1 MSEEPTDVSDKTT
14 GDVDATAETSTSS
27 GSTRAPARSSG
38 SGGRHGKP
46 RGRRSAVL
54 EVVLVVVL
62 SLALSSLI
70 KTFLVQAFFVPSE
83 SMENTLKVHDRILV
97 SKLTPRFHDIQRGD
111 VVVFQDPGGWLD
123 PSELPHRTGVA
134 KVAHDILVGVGVL
147 PDDTVG
153 DLVKRVIGVGGDH
166 IVCCT
171 RQGQLTVNGVTL
183 KEPYLYPGNQAS
195 DTPFDVTVPQG
206 YIWVMGDH
214 RGVSRDSRA
223 HIDDPRHGMVPV
235 GNVLGRVFV
244 IIWPVD
250 RWSGIGR
257 PDTFAS
263 IPPPSTS
270 AGSSAP
276 PASTSP
282 ASAPPAS
289 APPASTPPQPSASPT
304 TPAPTS
310 GG

>member
-1 MSEEPTDVSDKTT
+1 MSD
-14 GDVDATAETSTSS
+14 ETSGGVEETA
-27 GSTRAPARSSG
+27 GGDPADAAPPAASAQSEDSQARG
-38 SGGRHGKP
+38 RRGGGRHGKP

-97 SKLTPRFHDIQRGD
+97 SKLTPRFNELHRGD

-123 PSELPHRTGVA
+123 PAELPHRTGVA
-134 KVAHDILVGVGVL
+134 KVAHDVLVGVGVL

-166 IVCCT
+166 VVCCT
-171 RQGQLTVNGVTL
+171 KQGQITINGTPL
-183 KEPYLYPGNQAS
+183 KEPYLYPGNQPS
-195 DTPFDVTVPQG
+195 DVPFDVTVPKG

-223 HIDDPRHGMVPV
+223 HIADPRHGMVPV
-235 GNVLGRVFV
+235 KNVLGRVFV

-250 RWSGIGR
+250 RWTGVGR
-257 PDTFAS
+257 PDTFAD
-263 IPPPSTS
+263 I
-270 AGSSAP
+270 
-276 PASTSP
+276 
-282 ASAPPAS
+282 
-289 APPASTPPQPSASPT
+289 
-304 TPAPTS
+304 PAPGSTKSS